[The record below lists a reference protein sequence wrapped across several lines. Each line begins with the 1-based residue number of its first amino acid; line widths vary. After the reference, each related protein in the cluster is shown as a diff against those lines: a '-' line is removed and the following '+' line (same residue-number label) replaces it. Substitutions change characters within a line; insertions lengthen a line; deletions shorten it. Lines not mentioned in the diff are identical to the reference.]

1 MTVLQPR
8 RAAAASLVGTT
19 IEYYDF
25 FIYATAAALVF
36 NKVFFPE
43 FDGLAGTLISLST
56 FAIAFVIRP
65 VGGIVIGHLGDRL
78 GRRPM
83 LVFTLVS
90 MGAATLLIGLLPGYA
105 SIGVAA
111 PILLVLLRIVQG
123 FALGGEFGG
132 AVVLTMEHS
141 DPGRRGYFGSW
152 VQTGGPL
159 GLVLATLVF
168 LPLAALPQDD
178 FLAWG
183 WRIPF
188 LLSVVLIVV
197 GYVLR
202 RTIHESPSFTEVR
215 RTGAVDRA
223 PLLTVLRRYPAQTLL
238 VAGATL
244 GGGVTFYMMAVFG
257 LSYSTSE
264 LGMSRSSILLVVL
277 VTMVVDSLMII
288 GFGRLSDRIGR
299 ATVYTGGVAGMLV
312 LAFPWLWLLS
322 TGEPWIV
329 LLGYL
334 MIAVPHAATQGVAG
348 VYLAEVYRAA
358 VRYSGL
364 SLGYTIGMIAGS
376 AVAPMIA
383 ASLVATAGIPALGIY
398 MVCMGLVSLLSAIG
412 LNRSSRGR
420 QSAASVSAPPG
431 TAGEAH
437 AHGPAAQR
445 PRST

>member
-1 MTVLQPR
+1 MSVLQPR
-8 RAAAASLVGTT
+8 RAAAASLIGTT

-36 NKVFFPE
+36 NKVFFPS

-56 FAIAFVIRP
+56 FAIAFVVRP
-65 VGGIVIGHLGDRL
+65 IGGIVIGHLGDKL

-105 SIGVAA
+105 SIGIAA

-141 DPGRRGYFGSW
+141 DARRRGFFGSW

-159 GLVLATLVF
+159 GLVLANLVF
-168 LPLAALPQDD
+168 LPIATLPQEE
-178 FLAWG
+178 FLTWG

-202 RTIHESPSFTEVR
+202 RTIHESPAFTEVK

-223 PLLTVLRRYPAQTLL
+223 PLLTVLRQYPARTLL

-257 LSYSTSE
+257 LSYSTST
-264 LGMSRSSILLVVL
+264 LQMPRSTILLIVL
-277 VTMVVDSLMII
+277 VTMVVDCLMII
-288 GFGRLSDRIGR
+288 GFGRLSDRVGR
-299 ATVYTGGVAGMLV
+299 GPVYAGGVAGMLV
-312 LAFPWLWLLS
+312 LAFPWLWLLG

-334 MIAVPHAATQGVAG
+334 MMAVPHAATQGVAG
-348 VYLAEVYRAA
+348 VYLAEVYGAT

-383 ASLVATAGIPALGIY
+383 ASLVAAAGIAALGVYMIAMGVLSLVSALVLNRGARRGRRTAGPAEGDPA
-398 MVCMGLVSLLSAIG
+398 GPGGTGGSTGSPEPA
-412 LNRSSRGR
+412 RS
-420 QSAASVSAPPG
+420 
-431 TAGEAH
+431 
-437 AHGPAAQR
+437 
-445 PRST
+445 